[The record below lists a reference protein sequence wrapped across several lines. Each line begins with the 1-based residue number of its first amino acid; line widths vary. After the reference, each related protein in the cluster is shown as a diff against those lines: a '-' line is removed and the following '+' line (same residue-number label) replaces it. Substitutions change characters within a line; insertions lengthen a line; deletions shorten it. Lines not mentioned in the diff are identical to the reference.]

1 MKLTIPNL
9 LSIAR
14 MGLVPLFIIA
24 IVDGHALQALVI
36 FVVAGVTDALDGLIA
51 RFFGQ
56 QSTLG
61 AYLDP
66 AADKLLLT
74 AAYLALALPGTSLT
88 MKIPVWVTVL
98 VIARDVVIVI
108 MSLVLYLASGIKSFS
123 PTWIS
128 KLTTA
133 VQIIT
138 VAVVLLA
145 GVSSTLEIP
154 SLIAIYLTAALTIAS
169 GLNYIRVANRM
180 VGARE
185 SEPRESES
193 PSKRLR
199 VSE

>member
-24 IVDGHALQALVI
+24 IVDGRALHALII
-36 FVVAGVTDALDGLIA
+36 FVIAGVTDALDGLIA
-51 RFFGQ
+51 RFYDQ
-56 QSTLG
+56 KSTLG

-74 AAYLALALPGTSLT
+74 AAYLALALPGTSLAV
-88 MKIPVWVTVL
+88 KIPVWVTVL

-108 MSLVLYLASGIKSFS
+108 MSLVLYLASGAKSFP

-145 GVSSTLEIP
+145 GISPALEIP
-154 SLIAIYLTAALTIAS
+154 CLITIYLTAALTIAS
-169 GLNYIRVANRM
+169 GLNYIRVANRLA
-180 VGARE
+180 GARDGTTGDE
-185 SEPRESES
+185 ERSR
-193 PSKRLR
+193 
-199 VSE
+199 